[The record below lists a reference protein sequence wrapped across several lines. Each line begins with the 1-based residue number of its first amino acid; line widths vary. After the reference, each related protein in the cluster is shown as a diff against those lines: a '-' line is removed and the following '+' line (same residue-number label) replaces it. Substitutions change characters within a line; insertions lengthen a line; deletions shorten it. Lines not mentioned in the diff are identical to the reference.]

1 MEDDFSQSLTPPV
14 SPFMDEELGDS
25 SLAQPPC
32 FSCAFEKGREEA
44 QTLSSDGY
52 VSRGVLKRYEAT
64 DVNCTVAQ
72 GIMGNSLTHRTT
84 PLIKADRYDK
94 E

>member
-25 SLAQPPC
+25 SLARPPC
-32 FSCAFEKGREEA
+32 FSCAFEKGREV

-52 VSRGVLKRYEAT
+52 VSRGILKRYKNT
-64 DVNCTVAQ
+64 
-72 GIMGNSLTHRTT
+72 
-84 PLIKADRYDK
+84 LILNALMLQP
-94 E
+94 